1 MFYNYRCVVN
11 QTKKHGCGV
20 CGESGA
26 LLFRCHRCNGLF
38 CVVHHL
44 PENHVCLNISE
55 KPPTQEPF
63 KIATY
68 TIPVEYSSI
77 SPRKTFNTKKASAVF
92 SVLFI
97 AAFLVYVVVYPPSL
111 NIFGE
116 EVFFPIPQDV
126 YDLHVFPDPTPVRDI
141 FTSTQGLIEYLRVD
155 DLSDREWTEQY
166 TCDNFAKDFIKRAE
180 EKNYYCFTYHGIWS
194 LDLIKYNAAVE
205 SISVTKQ
212 VQEGLEIRS
221 YEVAPFVSG
230 VGHAVVKVT
239 VGAVELLVDP
249 QTDIILTLN
258 FKVVYEGEITE

>member
-1 MFYNYRCVVN
+1 MFYNYRYVVT
-11 QTKKHGCGV
+11 QTKKHDCVV

-68 TIPVEYSSI
+68 TIPVEYSPI
-77 SPRKTFNTKKASAVF
+77 SHQKTFNTKKAAAVF

-141 FTSTQGLIEYLRVD
+141 FTSTQVLIEYLRVD

-166 TCDNFAKDFIKRAE
+166 NCDNFAKDFIVRAE
-180 EKNYYCFTYHGIWS
+180 EQNYYCFRYHV
-194 LDLIKYNAAVE
+194 LQNDNLIKFNSAVAG
-205 SISVTKQ
+205 IRVTKQ
-212 VQEGLEIRS
+212 VPDGFETRS
-221 YEVAPFVSG
+221 YSVAPFVSG

-239 VGAVELLVDP
+239 VGGAELLVDP
-249 QTDIILTLN
+249 QTDVVLTSN
-258 FKVVYEGEITE
+258 FEVVYKGEITE